1 MDKLTEQ
8 EINPIL
14 LEFLDT
20 DSFEEKYKILVATP
34 VMDFD
39 NLLID
44 NMASSIDV
52 VIEDGD
58 IETRVQELKVCVS
71 TRARYEP
78 LDLGGRNV

>member
-1 MDKLTEQ
+1 MDNHEEGQ
-8 EINPIL
+8 VNPIL

-34 VMDFD
+34 TMDFD
-39 NLLID
+39 DLLID

-58 IETRVQELKVCVS
+58 IESRLQDLKVCVK
-71 TRARYEP
+71 TRAKYET
-78 LDLGGRNV
+78 LRLRR

>member
-1 MDKLTEQ
+1 MGNVNDEG

-20 DSFEEKYKILVATP
+20 DNFEEKYKILVATP

-58 IETRVQELKVCVS
+58 LETRVQDLKNCVR
-71 TRARYEP
+71 TRSRYES
-78 LDLGGRNV
+78 LRLRR